1 MSDTCQVCG
10 DVADGGICFSCL
22 SARQDATEAEARRTQ
37 ERVQAAAHFFNT
49 PAAQRPLGPLSPGS
63 SLGDL
68 LTRIAEG
75 QARTIQTQKGTVE
88 HNTGGQP

>member
-10 DVADGGICFSCL
+10 DVADGGICSSCL
-22 SARQDATEAEARRTQ
+22 SARQAATEAEDRRTQ
-37 ERVQAAAHFFNT
+37 ERVQAAIHFFNT
-49 PAAQRPLGPLSPGS
+49 PAAQRPLGPLPPGS

-75 QARTIQTQKGTVE
+75 QAWAIQTQKGIS
-88 HNTGGQP
+88 